1 MIVKRAVRVPSV
13 YLSLSVTIIAGRGI
27 VRLTGPEQ
35 KKP

>member
-1 MIVKRAVRVPSV
+1 MSKNDPAERAVRDIRRK
-13 YLSLSVTIIAGRGI
+13 TRKGI